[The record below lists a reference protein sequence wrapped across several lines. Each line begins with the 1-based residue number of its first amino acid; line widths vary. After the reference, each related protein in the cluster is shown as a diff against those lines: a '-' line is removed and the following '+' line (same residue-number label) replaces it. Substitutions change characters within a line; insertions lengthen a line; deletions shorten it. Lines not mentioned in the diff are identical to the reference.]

1 MNPQS
6 NGDENIEKR
15 LKIAESL
22 INALFESHEKTESEL
37 RMLAKSQ
44 VLMVEAQQKTELR
57 LLEVADKLDALVTLM
72 DLHMRD
78 HREGRA

>member
-6 NGDENIEKR
+6 NGDDNIEKR

-57 LLEVADKLDALVTLM
+57 LLEVADKLDALVNLM

>member
-6 NGDENIEKR
+6 HGDENIEKR

-22 INALFESHEKTESEL
+22 IKALFESHEKTEIEL

-57 LLEVADKLDALVTLM
+57 LLEVADKLDALVNRM
-72 DLHMRD
+72 DLHR
-78 HREGRA
+78 RA